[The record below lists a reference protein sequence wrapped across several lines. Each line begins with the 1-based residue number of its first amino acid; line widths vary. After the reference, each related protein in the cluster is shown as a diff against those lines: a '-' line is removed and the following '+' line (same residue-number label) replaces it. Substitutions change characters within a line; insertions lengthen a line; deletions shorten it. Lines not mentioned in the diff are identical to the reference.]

1 MRQNL
6 LSEIPAP
13 FFSADKI
20 EGVLDG
26 FLECQSELENLRTPG
41 GILHGQCFIC
51 SKEVAFE
58 VHVPTDGTPVN
69 WRETLTCPECGLINR
84 WRGCLHVFYAIGKP
98 TEKDRIYLTETLSPV
113 HENLAGRFPLLTGS
127 EYFPD
132 SALGS
137 MVEAHYQNVRNE
149 DVTQLTFSEQSFE
162 FVLCFDVLEHVPDYQ
177 QALREFYRVLAPT
190 GQLVLSV
197 PFSFTHATQVRAT
210 QDENGNITHLMEP
223 CYHGDPLSSE
233 GVLSFRDF
241 GMDLLEAMQ
250 QVGFEECFAMCY
262 NSKTWGY
269 LQNNIAFIGRKL

>member
-1 MRQNL
+1 MNQNL
-6 LSEIPAP
+6 LPEFPAP
-13 FFSADKI
+13 FFTADKI
-20 EGVLDG
+20 EGALAG
-26 FLECQSELENLRTPG
+26 FTERHSELENLQTPG
-41 GILHGQCFIC
+41 GVLKGQCFIC

-58 VHVPTDGTPVN
+58 VQVPTDGTPVN

-84 WRGCLHVFYAIGKP
+84 WRGCLHVFEAVGKP

-113 HENLAGRFPLLTGS
+113 YAHLASRFPFLTGS

-137 MVEAHYQNVRNE
+137 RVEAHDQKVRNE
-149 DVTQLTFSEQSFE
+149 DVTQLTFADRSFE

-177 QALREFYRVLAPT
+177 QALREFYRVLASA

-197 PFSFTHATQVRAT
+197 PFSFTHATQVRAI

-241 GMDLLEAMQ
+241 GMELLEEMRQA
-250 QVGFEECFAMCY
+250 GFEECFALCY
-262 NSKTWGY
+262 NSKKWGY